1 MALRYRFWTI
11 IFATFT
17 ISACSQGPSH
27 YIADSQAAFS
37 RQDLGSINPTAPGF
51 ADGLLGRRVSVSP
64 AHDAGPMPRWDKVSA
79 RFARQEHSSDAAC
92 SNRPGAT
99 CPSEIWK
106 QLIAELKTLPLR
118 ARVERVNDVFNRV
131 PYVPAEVNWHD
142 ITYWETPYEF
152 IARGGQCQD
161 YAIAKYMALLESG
174 VAESNLRFVVVHDD
188 QVQLDHAITVV
199 DVDGDLLALD
209 NQMASVVPVESL
221 ERRYSPYYALNDQGW
236 WSYMS
241 PATSQFVW
249 QPPTSNTA
257 ALFANSFRV
266 PRY

>member
-1 MALRYRFWTI
+1 MAPRPGFWLT
-11 IFATFT
+11 IFATLT
-17 ISACSQGPSH
+17 VTACSQGPS
-27 YIADSQAAFS
+27 YYPNDSRDAFS
-37 RQDLGSINPTAPGF
+37 HQDLGSIYPAAPGF

-64 AHDAGPMPRWDKVSA
+64 AHDAGPMPRWDKVIT

-92 SNRPGAT
+92 SSRPGAT
-99 CPSEIWK
+99 CPSQFWM

-131 PYVPAEVNWHD
+131 PYVPADVNWHD
-142 ITYWETPYEF
+142 VTYWETPYEF
-152 IARGGQCQD
+152 LARGGQCQD

-174 VAESNLRFVVVHDD
+174 VAENDLRFVVVHDD

-209 NQMASVVPVESL
+209 NQMASVVSAESL

-241 PATSQFVW
+241 PAASQFMW
-249 QPPTSNTA
+249 QPPTTNTA
-257 ALFANSFRV
+257 AFFASSFRV